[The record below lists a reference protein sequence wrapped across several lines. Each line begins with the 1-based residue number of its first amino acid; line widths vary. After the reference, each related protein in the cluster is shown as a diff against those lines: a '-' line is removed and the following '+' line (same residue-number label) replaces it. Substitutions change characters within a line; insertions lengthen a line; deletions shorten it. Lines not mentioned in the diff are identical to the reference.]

1 MWDVRS
7 VKTTGSY
14 RKRRTIPYMMELEGG
29 GKLFFFIQISF
40 SYVSMEKMEKKEKI
54 EKNGKKMGKKNGKIH
69 IEFSDLRNLEES
81 KLNNYL
87 WVFVTFYF

>member
-40 SYVSMEKMEKKEKI
+40 SYISMEKMKKKR
-54 EKNGKKMGKKNGKIH
+54 KKKGKKGKKWKNPISNSLISG
-69 IEFSDLRNLEES
+69 
-81 KLNNYL
+81 
-87 WVFVTFYF
+87 T